1 MDSAGAK
8 SVVSRDMQE
17 LREGAEEISHR
28 IQGHKANLSN
38 PSTWPAASR
47 ILDSL
52 AYLRQD
58 RPDTFLDTSEASKKK
73 SQQAIDDLG
82 GEDITYGKQDTPI
95 SKSAAEDLEGTRV
108 AKG

>member
-38 PSTWPAASR
+38 PSSCRP
-47 ILDSL
+47 
-52 AYLRQD
+52 LR
-58 RPDTFLDTSEASKKK
+58 
-73 SQQAIDDLG
+73 
-82 GEDITYGKQDTPI
+82 
-95 SKSAAEDLEGTRV
+95 
-108 AKG
+108 